1 MTEDVE
7 VKMRQPADTRPWEVV
22 GIFENYE
29 SLQAAID
36 DLGSAGFARCELS
49 LAAPQIGVQATEP
62 IVKLADDP
70 LARRTD
76 HYCTEAL
83 GNAEGALIGA
93 FAVVPALATAMGTA
107 MAGAGLVATVG
118 LVAATGG
125 TGALIGAAAA
135 YVISRKWHEHHE
147 SQAAK
152 GGLLLWV
159 GLRSLAE
166 EDKAMDILRR
176 HAAHHIHSHTLPG

>member
-1 MTEDVE
+1 MPETSNPTV
-7 VKMRQPADTRPWEVV
+7 TRPREVV
-22 GIFENYE
+22 GIFPDYASLE
-29 SLQAAID
+29 SGID
-36 DLGSAGFARCELS
+36 DLELAGFARCELS
-49 LAAPQIGVQATEP
+49 LAAPQEGAQDNES

-83 GNAEGALIGA
+83 GGAEGALIGG
-93 FAVVPALATAMGTA
+93 FAYVPAMITA
-107 MAGAGLVATVG
+107 MAATATGAGIAATIG

-135 YVISRKWHEHHE
+135 YVVSRKWHESHDR
-147 SQAAK
+147 QADK

-159 GLRSLAE
+159 GIRSAPD
-166 EDKAMDILRR
+166 EDKALNILRR
-176 HAAHHIHSHTLPG
+176 HAAHHVHSHSMPA